1 MEPIEHIQQVKIS
14 ECVIRNGFDLFDIV
28 VIEPEFSKFN
38 IINVILNI
46 KDSNNLESNILDSN
60 YYKIYGGS
68 SLLQDEKLQLNTNLF
83 VNNDIPFKL
92 SYYHKILVCILNL
105 TEEIVKKI
113 LNYTIEFKWY
123 ESNQLFIPN
132 HFLGGYRMKW
142 NSNLVYKIEPNENLD
157 INLVFAT
164 GMLGLDKRVESYEEN
179 YDEDKKYYYY
189 FDELKKI
196 KLLNLSNIP
205 PYNNSNQIYIN
216 KQINVYSEAK
226 LVNYLTCNLTKLNQ
240 QNVVSETLKIPI
252 QSIKLIPNEL
262 DVYESDNHLTWTS
275 SPDAISNIYLL
286 CDNTKYLIKNIILTL
301 KTTKTNYRDDN
312 PLNNNPNNIIIN
324 SKEEIFDLEF
334 NLIDSGYKIAG
345 LSSFLIIPT
354 IGSFSIKL
362 KIIFNSE
369 HLKLNSIDELSELKP
384 DNIDKLLPNDF
395 WIKFDRYVFDAKPR
409 IELAKNFNDYSEYPV
424 IDLVEY
430 YF

>member
-1 MEPIEHIQQVKIS
+1 MEYIQQIKIS
-14 ECVIRNGFDLFDIV
+14 DCVLRNGFDLFDIV
-28 VIEPEFSKFN
+28 IFEPEFSKFN
-38 IINVILNI
+38 IKNVILTI
-46 KDSNNLESNILDSN
+46 KDSNNSESNILDSN
-60 YYKIYGGS
+60 HYKIYGGS

-92 SYYHKILVCILNL
+92 SYYHKIIVCILNL
-105 TEEIVKKI
+105 TEEIVKQI
-113 LNYTIEFKWY
+113 LDYTIEFKWY

-132 HFLGGYRMKW
+132 NFLGGYRMKW
-142 NSNLVYKIEPNENLD
+142 NVNSVYKIELEPNDNSDLNL
-157 INLVFAT
+157 IFAS

-189 FDELKKI
+189 FDSLEKI

-205 PYNNSNQIYIN
+205 PYENSNQIYIN
-216 KQINVYSEAK
+216 EQINIYSEEK
-226 LVNYLTCNLTKLNQ
+226 LLNYLTCNLTKLNLK
-240 QNVVSETLKIPI
+240 NVVSETLKIPI
-252 QSIKLIPNEL
+252 QPIKLIQNEL
-262 DVYESDNHLTWTS
+262 NDYESDNYLTWTS

-301 KTTKTNYRDDN
+301 KTTKTSYRDDN
-312 PLNNNPNNIIIN
+312 PLNNNRNNIFID

-345 LSSFLIIPT
+345 LSSFLVIPT
-354 IGSFSIKL
+354 VGSFSIKL
-362 KIIFNSE
+362 KIIFNTKYPILNPFE
-369 HLKLNSIDELSELKP
+369 ELNS

-409 IELAKNFNDYSEYPV
+409 MELAKNLNNYSEYPV
-424 IDLVEY
+424 ADLVEY
-430 YF
+430 CFDSI